1 MTVEE
6 YPTERMLCL
15 HNSGYHAMHPVYDAC
30 GKEGRQYVLN
40 ANRSWIGDNQ
50 AKTVSMGSYV
60 MCTNLIQTK
69 GYLYGI
75 DYDGDHS

>member
-30 GKEGRQYVLN
+30 GKEGRQYVLK
-40 ANRSWIGDNQ
+40 ANRSWIGDKPKRLAWVHTLCAQ
-50 AKTVSMGSYV
+50 I
-60 MCTNLIQTK
+60 LIQTK